1 MTESVLAST
10 SNPFNLVMDG
20 HHISTW
26 ILHAHFFMSM
36 AWLEGLDR
44 LVLLLDTG
52 STASVRS
59 TAAKQLGQV
68 QKQHPDDLYHLLSR
82 ILVHLRSK
90 SWDTRVAAGEAI
102 HAVALSV
109 SQWDPPSP
117 PPSLPSHSASSAME
131 ISSTTTDA
139 SVAAADLEELLF
151 GFDSFDI
158 LDVLHRGAV
167 LVASSGGEFDV
178 DLSGMD
184 SKERIAFQKKQLRER
199 LGLATQFM
207 DVSFVEESD
216 LGAGAHTA
224 ASATTV
230 DTKLPINQ
238 VVDASSKVKQD
249 PDAAEAPDPYAG
261 LSARRRNRLKRKAKL
276 IAKSG
281 GKDTSQIVDLSS
293 SSLFKKRRMGEDTP
307 VTIKAENDTVVV
319 EHKGIDAASL
329 GVYSSGDEWPF
340 EGLCEQLSLDLFSPI
355 WEIRHGAAIGLREL
369 LKAHGTGLGRI
380 VGLSRAANIAR
391 HRAWTEDL
399 AIRLLCVLALDR
411 FADFVGDQAVLPV
424 RETCAQTLGTLMHLS
439 DPELCLLVVNKG
451 FVPLIGD
458 PFGQANGQEQQR
470 GSVSSHSSE
479 QWEVRH
485 SALIGLKFWMA
496 VRKDLLNK
504 VLVSTN
510 SDTLLSPVYA
520 AVLNGL
526 KDHNDD
532 VRAVA
537 SSALIPV
544 SDLVVSLLPIETVF
558 HTLVM
563 SLWDSLHELDD
574 LTSATSHV
582 MDLLSNLVAIPEVA
596 TMMRLEAGNFF
607 QSLVPQLFPF
617 FRHAITSVR
626 LAVLRTFSTLVGL
639 SEQDTSATAVAWI
652 SCDLLHLV
660 YQNFMLEEN
669 AKIVDLSLTLWTR
682 MTRLLLKQ
690 YPAHMDSSPVYSEM
704 TNILPNLFALLMTP
718 IGTALDQRLLVQF
731 TSSNPQRKTQ
741 PASPILADA
750 SLKEVKTRKKSSA
763 ATMTT
768 TTAASSAAKLTSS
781 RVDTLNISLQDRAM
795 LEQDITV
802 VSADAILY
810 GRIAGG
816 TALGC
821 LLHTLSQISVV
832 AAHTKMDELLTSYI
846 GSAWAAHRVF
856 GSIIVQEW
864 AREWTLQRNT
874 DESLLA
880 SQPLAM
886 RLWSMLNTQLAD
898 ANSGTSL
905 LYLEL
910 VPSLSILW
918 QECLMLF
925 QIARNCGLGMVP
937 PLPPLP
943 SSSATNSSLVSKS
956 QQYIQPSETLGS
968 VFTLQVCDYIMQ
980 TLYPIFVQSV
990 LDPSLLTER
999 HSHIQTA
1006 LNAFKSAQLLHE
1018 TQVLAAMAGAV
1029 VSLGQLP
1036 PKLNPIIRALMNSV
1050 KTEENAQMQRRGAKS
1065 IARMIQLNMAPATAT
1080 GDGTAVSGTEPSKS
1094 STVNDKIVKNLCVF
1108 LCSDPD
1114 TVGESKLVRERDVI
1128 LTLVRSAAGGA
1139 GAGGNASGS
1148 GGGAA
1153 AAGSGKSATIAGTAR
1168 GKKKKAVAVGN
1179 VSDAMETS
1187 DISAASAIAEA
1198 AKTAEDAAQ
1207 RHSRTI
1213 VCRGAE
1219 AALEGLCD
1227 VFGAHLFE
1235 KLPKLWDILALS
1247 LTFTQTHPFT
1257 MQSTSFELDPDD
1269 PQTQPL
1275 LDSMHI
1281 LATIVKYTHSTA
1293 NAALLD
1299 LISAVGR
1306 CLRASLSLARHL
1318 SAKCISSLCRV
1329 LGVEAI
1335 KVLLGEILPF
1345 CKRLD

>member
-26 ILHAHFFMSM
+26 ILHGHFFMSM

-90 SWDTRVAAGEAI
+90 SWDTRVAA
-102 HAVALSV
+102 
-109 SQWDPPSP
+109 
-117 PPSLPSHSASSAME
+117 ASSAME

-307 VTIKAENDTVVV
+307 VTIKAENDTGASALSSTSTAPGSTPTPTSTSDINGKVVV

-470 GSVSSHSSE
+470 G
-479 QWEVRH
+479 
-485 SALIGLKFWMA
+485 L
-496 VRKDLLNK
+496 
-504 VLVSTN
+504 
-510 SDTLLSPVYA
+510 DTLLSPVYA

-607 QSLVPQLFPF
+607 QSLVPQLFP

-750 SLKEVKTRKKSSA
+750 SLRK
-763 ATMTT
+763 
-768 TTAASSAAKLTSS
+768 
-781 RVDTLNISLQDRAM
+781 
-795 LEQDITV
+795 
-802 VSADAILY
+802 
-810 GRIAGG
+810 
-816 TALGC
+816 
-821 LLHTLSQISVV
+821 
-832 AAHTKMDELLTSYI
+832 
-846 GSAWAAHRVF
+846 
-856 GSIIVQEW
+856 
-864 AREWTLQRNT
+864 
-874 DESLLA
+874 
-880 SQPLAM
+880 
-886 RLWSMLNTQLAD
+886 
-898 ANSGTSL
+898 
-905 LYLEL
+905 
-910 VPSLSILW
+910 
-918 QECLMLF
+918 
-925 QIARNCGLGMVP
+925 
-937 PLPPLP
+937 
-943 SSSATNSSLVSKS
+943 
-956 QQYIQPSETLGS
+956 
-968 VFTLQVCDYIMQ
+968 
-980 TLYPIFVQSV
+980 
-990 LDPSLLTER
+990 
-999 HSHIQTA
+999 
-1006 LNAFKSAQLLHE
+1006 
-1018 TQVLAAMAGAV
+1018 
-1029 VSLGQLP
+1029 
-1036 PKLNPIIRALMNSV
+1036 
-1050 KTEENAQMQRRGAKS
+1050 
-1065 IARMIQLNMAPATAT
+1065 
-1080 GDGTAVSGTEPSKS
+1080 
-1094 STVNDKIVKNLCVF
+1094 
-1108 LCSDPD
+1108 
-1114 TVGESKLVRERDVI
+1114 
-1128 LTLVRSAAGGA
+1128 
-1139 GAGGNASGS
+1139 
-1148 GGGAA
+1148 
-1153 AAGSGKSATIAGTAR
+1153 
-1168 GKKKKAVAVGN
+1168 
-1179 VSDAMETS
+1179 
-1187 DISAASAIAEA
+1187 
-1198 AKTAEDAAQ
+1198 
-1207 RHSRTI
+1207 
-1213 VCRGAE
+1213 
-1219 AALEGLCD
+1219 
-1227 VFGAHLFE
+1227 
-1235 KLPKLWDILALS
+1235 
-1247 LTFTQTHPFT
+1247 
-1257 MQSTSFELDPDD
+1257 
-1269 PQTQPL
+1269 
-1275 LDSMHI
+1275 
-1281 LATIVKYTHSTA
+1281 
-1293 NAALLD
+1293 
-1299 LISAVGR
+1299 
-1306 CLRASLSLARHL
+1306 
-1318 SAKCISSLCRV
+1318 
-1329 LGVEAI
+1329 
-1335 KVLLGEILPF
+1335 
-1345 CKRLD
+1345 

>member
-1 MTESVLAST
+1 
-10 SNPFNLVMDG
+10 
-20 HHISTW
+20 
-26 ILHAHFFMSM
+26 M
-36 AWLEGLDR
+36 ATRLDR

-439 DPELCLLVVNKG
+439 DPELS
-451 FVPLIGD
+451 
-458 PFGQANGQEQQR
+458 NGQEQQR
-470 GSVSSHSSE
+470 GSASSHSSE

-864 AREWTLQRNT
+864 AREWTLQSNT

-1018 TQVLAAMAGAV
+1018 TQ
-1029 VSLGQLP
+1029 
-1036 PKLNPIIRALMNSV
+1036 
-1050 KTEENAQMQRRGAKS
+1050 TEENAQMQRRGAKS

-1299 LISAVGR
+1299 
-1306 CLRASLSLARHL
+1306 
-1318 SAKCISSLCRV
+1318 
-1329 LGVEAI
+1329 
-1335 KVLLGEILPF
+1335 
-1345 CKRLD
+1345 